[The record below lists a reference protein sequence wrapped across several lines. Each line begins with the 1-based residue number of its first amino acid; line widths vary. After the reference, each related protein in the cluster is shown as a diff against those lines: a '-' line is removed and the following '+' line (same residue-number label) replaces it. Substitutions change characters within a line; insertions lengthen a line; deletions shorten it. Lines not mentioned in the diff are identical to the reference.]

1 MNLNNKE
8 NSKLKLKNKELR
20 LALEMKENL
29 KRRKAQLKARKL
41 QNNKAVSYTHLTLPT
56 KRKV

>member
-8 NSKLKLKNKELR
+8 NSNLKLKNKELR

-29 KRRKAQLKARKL
+29 KRRKAQLKAREQKII
-41 QNNKAVSYTHLTLPT
+41 KT
-56 KRKV
+56 K

>member
-8 NSKLKLKNKELR
+8 NSSLKLKNKELR

-29 KRRKAQLKARKL
+29 KRRKSQLKARKL
-41 QNNKAVSYTHLTLPT
+41 KNNKE
-56 KRKV
+56 

>member
-8 NSKLKLKNKELR
+8 NSNLKLKNKELR

-41 QNNKAVSYTHLTLPT
+41 QNNKE
-56 KRKV
+56 

>member
-41 QNNKAVSYTHLTLPT
+41 KITKNK
-56 KRKV
+56 

>member
-8 NSKLKLKNKELR
+8 NSSLKSKNKELR

-29 KRRKAQLKARKL
+29 KRRKAQLKARELKII
-41 QNNKAVSYTHLTLPT
+41 KT
-56 KRKV
+56 K

>member
-1 MNLNNKE
+1 MNLNNKD
-8 NSKLKLKNKELR
+8 NIKVKLKNKELR

-41 QNNKAVSYTHLTLPT
+41 QNNKE
-56 KRKV
+56 

>member
-8 NSKLKLKNKELR
+8 NCKLKLKNKELR

-41 QNNKAVSYTHLTLPT
+41 QNNKE
-56 KRKV
+56 

>member
-8 NSKLKLKNKELR
+8 NSNLKLKNKELR

-29 KRRKAQLKARKL
+29 KRRKAQLKARQLK
-41 QNNKAVSYTHLTLPT
+41 NNKD
-56 KRKV
+56 

>member
-29 KRRKAQLKARKL
+29 KRRKAQFKARKL
-41 QNNKAVSYTHLTLPT
+41 QNNKE
-56 KRKV
+56 

>member
-41 QNNKAVSYTHLTLPT
+41 QNDKE
-56 KRKV
+56 

>member
-41 QNNKAVSYTHLTLPT
+41 QNNKE
-56 KRKV
+56 

>member
-8 NSKLKLKNKELR
+8 NSSLKSKNKELR

-29 KRRKAQLKARKL
+29 RRRKTQLKARKL
-41 QNNKAVSYTHLTLPT
+41 KSNKD
-56 KRKV
+56 